1 MADRGPLF
9 FPMEVRMTAGKNAS
23 EVSSPPVTIPIDNVA
38 QAYLGLL
45 ADRGVK
51 YFFGNAGT
59 DFAPLVDAFARFA
72 AEGRVY
78 PEPILVPHEFAAVS
92 MAHGFAMVT
101 GEPQVVM
108 VHVNVGTS
116 NGLTGIINA
125 SRAGIPLIFTAGR
138 TPITEGEMKGGR
150 NLHIHWAQESFDQ
163 ASMLRE
169 YVKWDY
175 ELRNFAQLEK
185 VVDRALNI
193 AMSEPKGP
201 VYLSLPREV
210 LAEEHRKFTYTPSGP
225 RLYAKPG
232 PDAEAIRQAAELLR
246 DAENP
251 LVITS
256 MVGKNPAA
264 VAELV
269 KLCESFA
276 IPVTMAVSNLYLN
289 FPTDHP
295 LHLGF
300 DPMKYLRNADVILVI
315 EADVPWFPIR
325 AQPMPHAK
333 VIQIGIDPFF
343 SRYPM
348 RTFPVDVPVFSDPEA
363 ALKSLREALSVHRS
377 QKRRAVQDRFA
388 RLAREH
394 GEQRTVYKARAEKC
408 KKDSPIDMEWL
419 SHCIGRVREED
430 TILINEY
437 DLRTHQVSIH
447 EPGTFFGSPMSSGL
461 GWCFGAALGVK
472 LARPESVPIVCMGDG
487 TYHFTAPTA
496 CHFVSQNLP
505 VVVVVFNNQCW
516 NAVKGSVI
524 DLYPQGWAVK
534 KDHFV
539 LCDLE
544 PSPAYE
550 KIVESFG
557 GYGERVEDP
566 SKILPA
572 LKRAVKAV
580 RKEKRQALLNVICK
594 HP

>member
-1 MADRGPLF
+1 
-9 FPMEVRMTAGKNAS
+9 
-23 EVSSPPVTIPIDNVA
+23 
-38 QAYLGLL
+38 
-45 ADRGVK
+45 
-51 YFFGNAGT
+51 
-59 DFAPLVDAFARFA
+59 
-72 AEGRVY
+72 
-78 PEPILVPHEFAAVS
+78 

-116 NGLTGIINA
+116 NGLTGVMNA

-175 ELRNFAQLEK
+175 ELRNFTQLEK

-210 LAEEHRKFTYTPSGP
+210 LAEEHREFTYTPSGP

-264 VAELV
+264 VEELV

-276 IPVTMAVSNLYLN
+276 IPVVMAISNLYLN
-289 FPTDHP
+289 FPTEHP
-295 LHLGF
+295 LHLVF
-300 DPMKYLRNADVILVI
+300 DPMRFVETADVILVI
-315 EADVPWFPIR
+315 ECDVPWFPIKVK
-325 AQPMPHAK
+325 PKPEAK
-333 VIQIGIDPFF
+333 VIQMGIDPYF

-348 RTFPVDVPVFSDPEA
+348 RTFPVDVPIASDPEA
-363 ALKSLREALSVHRS
+363 GLRSLREALSFY
-377 QKRRAVQDRFA
+377 KAKKKKIILERFK
-388 RLAREH
+388 RLAEEH
-394 GEQRTVYKARAEKC
+394 KAQKTTWKAMAEKQSKAR
-408 KKDSPIDMEWL
+408 PIDMEWL
-419 SHCIGRVREED
+419 SYCVGKVREGD
-430 TILINEY
+430 TVLINEY
-437 DLRTHQVSIH
+437 DLRVHQVSIQ
-447 EPGTFFGSPMSSGL
+447 EPGSFYGSPMSSGL

-472 LARPESVPIVCMGDG
+472 LARPDCVPVVCMGDG

-496 CHFVSQNLP
+496 CHFVAQNLP

-516 NAVKGSVI
+516 NAVKGSVK
-524 DLYPQGWAVK
+524 DLYPAGWAVK
-534 KDHFV
+534 ENHFV

-544 PSPAYE
+544 PAPAYE
-550 KIVESFG
+550 KIVEAFG

-566 SKILPA
+566 ESIIPA
-572 LKRAVKAV
+572 LKRAIRAV

>member
-1 MADRGPLF
+1 LAATKKSKKD
-9 FPMEVRMTAGKNAS
+9 
-23 EVSSPPVTIPIDNVA
+23 SSTTVTIAIDNVA
-38 QAYLGLL
+38 QAYLELL
-45 ADRGVK
+45 RDRGIK

-59 DFAPLVDAFARFA
+59 DFAPLVDGFARFA
-72 AEGRVY
+72 AEGKDFPKPV
-78 PEPILVPHEFAAVS
+78 LVPHEFAAVS

-116 NGLTGIINA
+116 NGLTGVMNA
-125 SRAGIPLIFTAGR
+125 SRANIPLIFTAGR
-138 TPITEGEMKGGR
+138 TPITEGEVKGGR

-175 ELRNFAQLEK
+175 ELRNFVQVEK

-210 LAEEHRKFTYTPSGP
+210 LAEEHREFTYAPSGQKI
-225 RLYAKPG
+225 YAKPAAD
-232 PDAEAIRQAAELLR
+232 PAAIRRAADLLK
-246 DAENP
+246 DAVNP
-251 LVITS
+251 LIITS

-264 VAELV
+264 VGELV

-276 IPVTMAVSNLYLN
+276 LPVTIPMSNLYLN

-295 LHLGF
+295 MHLGF
-300 DPMKYLRNADVILVI
+300 DPMRYLEGADVVLVI
-315 EADVPWFPIR
+315 ESDVPWFPIR
-325 AQPMPHAK
+325 AKPAPGAK
-333 VIQIGIDPFF
+333 IIQMGIDPFF
-343 SRYPM
+343 SRYPI
-348 RTFPVDVPVFSDPEA
+348 RTFPVDIPLSTDPEIG
-363 ALKSLREALSVHRS
+363 LRSLREALASHSVE
-377 QKRRAVQDRFA
+377 KRKTIRERFE
-388 RLAREH
+388 RLAKEH
-394 GEQRTVYKARAEKC
+394 EAQKANWKAFAEKH
-408 KKDSPIDMEWL
+408 KKDRPIDMGWL
-419 SHCIGRVREED
+419 SNCVGRVRDAD
-430 TILINEY
+430 TVIINEY
-437 DLRTHQVSIH
+437 DLHTQQVPMN
-447 EPGTFFGSPMSSGL
+447 EPGSFFGSPMSSGL
-461 GWCFGAALGVK
+461 GWCFGASLGVK
-472 LARPESVPIVCMGDG
+472 LARPECVPIVCMGDG

-496 CHFVSQNLP
+496 CHFVAQNLP

-516 NAVKGSVI
+516 NAVKGSVM
-524 DLYPQGWAVK
+524 DLYPHGWAVK

-544 PSPAYE
+544 PSPVYE
-550 KIVESFG
+550 KIAESFG

-566 SKILPA
+566 DEIVPA
-572 LKRAVKAV
+572 LRRAVRAV

>member
-1 MADRGPLF
+1 LTAVKKTTKD
-9 FPMEVRMTAGKNAS
+9 FPAS
-23 EVSSPPVTIPIDNVA
+23 LTIPIDNVA
-38 QAYLGLL
+38 QAYLEVLR
-45 ADRGVK
+45 DRGIK

-72 AEGRVY
+72 AEGKDL
-78 PEPILVPHEFAAVS
+78 PKPILVPHEFAAVS

-116 NGLTGIINA
+116 NGLTGVMNA
-125 SRAGIPLIFTAGR
+125 SRANIPLIFTAGR
-138 TPITEGEMKGGR
+138 TPITEGEVKGGR

-175 ELRNFAQLEK
+175 ELRNFAQVEK
-185 VVDRALNI
+185 VIDRALNI

-210 LAEEHRKFTYTPSGP
+210 LAEEHQEFTYTPIRSKI
-225 RLYAKPG
+225 YAKPG
-232 PDAEAIRQAAELLR
+232 PDAGAIRQAVDLLK

-276 IPVTMAVSNLYLN
+276 IPVTMAISNLYMN
-289 FPTDHP
+289 FPTEHP

-300 DPMKYLRNADVILVI
+300 DPMRYLGEADVILVI
-315 EADVPWFPIR
+315 ESDVPWFPIKANPR
-325 AQPMPHAK
+325 PGAK
-333 VIQIGIDPFF
+333 IIQMGIDPFF
-343 SRYPM
+343 SRYPI
-348 RTFPVDVPVFSDPEA
+348 RTFPVHVPISADPEA
-363 ALKSLREALSVHRS
+363 ALKSLREALAAH
-377 QKRRAVQDRFA
+377 
-388 RLAREH
+388 
-394 GEQRTVYKARAEKC
+394 RAEKRKALQERFDRLAKEHGKQRAAWKTMAEKY
-408 KKDSPIDMEWL
+408 KKDRPIDMEWL
-419 SHCIGRVREED
+419 SYCVGRVRDGE
-430 TILINEY
+430 TVIINEY
-437 DLRTHQVSIH
+437 DLRTHQVQMN

-472 LARPESVPIVCMGDG
+472 LARPDCVPIVCMGDG
-487 TYHFTAPTA
+487 AYHFTAPTA
-496 CHFVSQNLP
+496 CHFVAQNLP

-524 DLYPQGWAVK
+524 DLYPQGWAAK
-534 KDHFV
+534 KNHFV

-550 KIVESFG
+550 KIAESFG

-566 SKILPA
+566 GEIIPA
-572 LKRAVKAV
+572 LRRAVQAV
-580 RKEKRQALLNVICK
+580 KRDKRQALLNVICK